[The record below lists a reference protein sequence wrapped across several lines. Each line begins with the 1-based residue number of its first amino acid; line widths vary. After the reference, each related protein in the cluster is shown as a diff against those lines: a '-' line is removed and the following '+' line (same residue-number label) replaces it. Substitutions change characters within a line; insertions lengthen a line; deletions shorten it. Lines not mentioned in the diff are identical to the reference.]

1 MGFGYSMAGIY
12 PTTVSFTGK
21 LIQKYQLSWS
31 FILTIAS
38 FGSILMPSVIG
49 KIAEQ
54 AGIVY
59 GMSSI
64 VVVILVDLCL
74 LIALKMYMAKRTR

>member
-1 MGFGYSMAGIY
+1 MLGIMG
-12 PTTVSFTGK
+12 
-21 LIQKYQLSWS
+21 
-31 FILTIAS
+31 

-64 VVVILVDLCL
+64 VIVILIDLCL
-74 LIALKMYMAKRTR
+74 LVTLKIFMAKRVR

>member
-1 MGFGYSMAGIY
+1 MFGRSTGIVVLGIMG
-12 PTTVSFTGK
+12 
-21 LIQKYQLSWS
+21 
-31 FILTIAS
+31 

-64 VVVILVDLCL
+64 VIVILIYLCL
-74 LIALKMYMAKRTR
+74 LVTLKIFMAKRVR